1 MPINHTHRPSFS
13 LLFAIAIDALI
24 FHSLRTIKLH
34 QTSHRAFFEITF
46 RFSQSSSL
54 EGLCSFLDE
63 NLQDSGPS
71 ASQNIRSSAGD
82 WWYPFELPTAS
93 FPRDNVF
100 VVWKWK
106 LFLIHIFE
114 MPINNKDKRQISTH
128 WHLQY

>member
-1 MPINHTHRPSFS
+1 MPINHIHRPSFS

-46 RFSQSSSL
+46 RSLQSSSL
-54 EGLCSFLDE
+54 EALCSFLDE

-106 LFLIHIFE
+106 LFLIHLFE
-114 MPINNKDKRQISTH
+114 MPNNKDKRQISTH